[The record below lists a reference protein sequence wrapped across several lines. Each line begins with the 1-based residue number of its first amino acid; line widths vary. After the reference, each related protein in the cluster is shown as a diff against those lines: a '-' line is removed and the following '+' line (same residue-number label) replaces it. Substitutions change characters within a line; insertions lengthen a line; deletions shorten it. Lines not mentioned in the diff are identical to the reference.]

1 MIETSSLVESIVES
15 APDGVVVLDGGLRV
29 VFWNRVLADWT
40 GVAESEAVGQPI
52 TSILPEF
59 GRPRHALRL
68 DGLLRHGTPVV
79 LHGSVNE
86 GLLSAE
92 GRTLRLPHYRIT
104 CHRVDSDAGPR
115 IVLWVQNT
123 SLLDETVGYLQE
135 EISAR
140 RRAEAEVESAARS
153 QEILYRELQH
163 RVKNSLSLIS
173 SLVSLSRYSA
183 GEERAD
189 EALAE
194 IGARID
200 SIALVY
206 NQLAAR
212 SRYGE
217 LDLAEY
223 LHQLIDSIMSAL
235 ASPPGMDVPE
245 IDLDSCVVPVD
256 TAVSL
261 GLIVNEL
268 ITNSIKHAF
277 PGSRQGRITVR
288 LTARESEFAL
298 EVSDNGIGT
307 SSGNEPDSAS
317 SGLGLGIVNLL
328 VEQIGAELEECETP
342 GVGYRI
348 RLRQESPPS
357 FASD

>member
-1 MIETSSLVESIVES
+1 MTGTETLIESIVES
-15 APDGVVVLDGGLRV
+15 APYGIMVLESDLRI
-29 VFWNRVLADWT
+29 VFWNGVLADWV
-40 GVAESEAVGQPI
+40 GVDETEARGEAI

-59 GRPRHALRL
+59 GRPRYALRL
-68 DGLLRHGTPVV
+68 EGLLRHGTPVV

-86 GLLSAE
+86 GLLRAE
-92 GRTLRLPHYRIT
+92 GRALRLPYYRIT
-104 CHRVDSDAGPR
+104 CHRIDCDAGPR

-135 EISAR
+135 EIAAR

-173 SLVSLSRYSA
+173 SLVSLSQYSA

-217 LDLAEY
+217 LDLSEY
-223 LHQLIDSIMSAL
+223 LRQLIDSIMSAL
-235 ASPPGMDVPE
+235 ASPPGMDVPK

-256 TAVSL
+256 AAVSL

-268 ITNSIKHAF
+268 ITNSVKYAF
-277 PGSRQGRITVR
+277 PGCREGRITVR
-288 LTARESEFAL
+288 LTAHDSGFEL
-298 EVSDNGIGT
+298 EVSDNGVGKPPAT
-307 SSGNEPDSAS
+307 EPATQSH
-317 SGLGLGIVNLL
+317 GLGLDIVHLL
-328 VEQIGAELEECETP
+328 VDQLDAEVEPCEPP
-342 GVGYRI
+342 GFGYRI
-348 RLRQESPPS
+348 RQRQESPPS
-357 FASD
+357 LASD

>member
-1 MIETSSLVESIVES
+1 MIETSALVESIVQS
-15 APDGVVVLDGGLRV
+15 APHGIVVLESDLRI
-29 VFWNRVLADWT
+29 VFWNGVLADWV
-40 GVAESEAVGQPI
+40 GVDESEAVGEI
-52 TSILPEF
+52 VTSILPEF
-59 GRPRHALRL
+59 SRARYALRL
-68 DGLLRHGTPVV
+68 EGLLRHGTPVV
-79 LHGSVNE
+79 LHGSMNE
-86 GLLSAE
+86 GLLSAD
-92 GRTLRLPHYRIT
+92 GRTPCLTHYRIT
-104 CHRVDSDAGPR
+104 CHRVDGETGPR
-115 IVLWVQNT
+115 IVLWVENT

-135 EISAR
+135 EIAAR

-153 QEILYRELQH
+153 QEVLYRELQH

-173 SLVSLSRYSA
+173 SLVSLSQYSA

-189 EALAE
+189 DALAE

-217 LDLAEY
+217 LELSDY
-223 LHQLIDSIMSAL
+223 LRELIDSIMSAL

-245 IDLDSCVVPVD
+245 ITLGSCVVPVD

-277 PGSRQGRITVR
+277 PGSREGRIFVR
-288 LTARESEFAL
+288 LTAKEAEFEL
-298 EVSDNGIGT
+298 EVSDDGVGK
-307 SSGNEPDSAS
+307 SRGRESEPVSH
-317 SGLGLGIVNLL
+317 GLGLGIVDLL
-328 VEQIGAELEECETP
+328 VEQIGAELEACEAP

-348 RLRQESPPS
+348 RLRQEPLPS
-357 FASD
+357 LASD